1 MYENLVAF
9 QKAYD
14 LTLYCV
20 PILNK
25 FPKSQ
30 RFMLAQEIEQGIL
43 RIVRFLM
50 LGVSEKD
57 EARMRAWK
65 AASREL
71 DAVRVL
77 LRLAK
82 DLRFVSIKQYGI
94 AAGKMNELGKCIGG
108 LLASSAKRS
117 QTGSAGT
124 FFARGG
130 G

>member
-1 MYENLVAF
+1 MYDHLIAF

-14 LTLYCV
+14 FVLYSV
-20 PILNK
+20 PLLNK

-30 RFMLAQEIEQGIL
+30 RFTLAQEIERGVL

-50 LGVSEKD
+50 IGVSEKD

-77 LRLAK
+77 FRLAK
-82 DLRFVSIKQYGI
+82 DLRFVSVRQYGI
-94 AAGKMNELGKCIGG
+94 VAEKMNGLGKCIGG
-108 LLASSAKRS
+108 LVGTSSRS
-117 QTGSAGT
+117 HAGP
-124 FFARGG
+124 AAGVMPRGG